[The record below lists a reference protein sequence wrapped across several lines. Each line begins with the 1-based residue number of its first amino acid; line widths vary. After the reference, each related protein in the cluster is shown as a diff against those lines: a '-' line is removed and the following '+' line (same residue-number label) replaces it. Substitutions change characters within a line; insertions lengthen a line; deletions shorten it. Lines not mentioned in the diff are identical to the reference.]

1 MKKFHKRRNMYKKI
15 LEEVLLSEKPSS
27 GIHKLIETG
36 EMNNIIPELLRLK
49 GFDQQTPYHDKD
61 VLDHTLAVVDGIKP
75 KLNLRMAALLHDI
88 SKPDCFTL
96 DEKGKGHFHG
106 HHVRSAAKCEEILQR
121 LGYEEDFITDVKTL
135 IRYHYIKEIANVI
148 KEKGIRRFIEAV
160 GEERL
165 EDMFELIR
173 ADMSGKASADY
184 EVIEKLKTMCERELR
199 G

>member
-1 MKKFHKRRNMYKKI
+1 MYKKVLNEI
-15 LEEVLLSEKPSS
+15 LLSQKPSA
-27 GIHKLIETG
+27 GILRLIETG
-36 EMNNIIPELLRLK
+36 EMNEIIPELLRLK
-49 GFDQQTPYHDKD
+49 GFDQKTPYHDKD
-61 VLDHTLAVVDGIKP
+61 VLDHTLAVVDEIKP

-106 HHVRSAAKCEEILQR
+106 HHVRSAAKSQEILQR

-148 KEKGIRRFIEAV
+148 KEKGIKRFVDNV
-160 GEERL
+160 GVERL

-173 ADMSGKASADY
+173 ADMAGKAYTDY
-184 EVIEKLKTMCERELR
+184 QVIEKLRAMCRDEI
-199 G
+199 